1 MVKMRTEPTVFKI
14 FAMCYMCCVFHSP
27 TLHTVAPTLFPIYI
41 ILPCFLPEGRGFL
54 YVLEFFVFLLTRHTC
69 IGIMQTYHMGYGKR
83 RCMKKKVDSFM
94 EKLEHLMEIGGT
106 KKDIV
111 LFVISGVATILSLLG
126 IQPLPFDIMCVAI
139 ILCGVPIVMEAIIG
153 LVTEFDIKADVL
165 VSLALIASV
174 CIGEYFA
181 AGEVAVIMQLGS
193 LLEELTVAKA
203 RAGIERL
210 VRLTPRTARVI
221 SGGTERVKPAQE
233 VRVGDV
239 LRVLPG
245 ESVPVEGIITA
256 GQTSVNQAVMTG
268 ESLPVDK
275 APGDEVSSGT
285 VNQFGAFDMRAT
297 RVGENSSIQR
307 MIRLVQPADAGK
319 AKLSALLTVG
329 RHGLL
334 LLPSLRRC

>member
-1 MVKMRTEPTVFKI
+1 
-14 FAMCYMCCVFHSP
+14 
-27 TLHTVAPTLFPIYI
+27 
-41 ILPCFLPEGRGFL
+41 
-54 YVLEFFVFLLTRHTC
+54 
-69 IGIMQTYHMGYGKR
+69 
-83 RCMKKKVDSFM
+83 MKKKVDSFM

-153 LVTEFDIKADVL
+153 LVTEFDINADVL

-319 AKLSALLTVG
+319 AKIVGIADRWATWIVAIALTASLLTWLITGLILRVVTILVVFCPCALVLATPTAIMAARSVMPHGMASLRWKVTRLSA
-329 RHGLL
+329 
-334 LLPSLRRC
+334 